1 MKKLVLAAILA
12 GLVGSAAAEGITGN
26 VSATTDYRFRGI
38 SQTQR
43 SAAVQGGFDYSTKG
57 GFYVGNWNSNVSS
70 LAYTDSTGLES
81 DIYGG
86 YKTEIAKGITLDVG
100 SYNYIYSRA
109 HGHFNSASNTN
120 EIYAGV
126 GVGPAVFKYSQ
137 SMGEY
142 FGVAN
147 SKNSKYVQAD
157 VNQAIA
163 GKLTANA
170 HIGRTLIN
178 NNSSKD
184 YTDIKLGATY
194 NVAGLDIGAHY
205 YTNTAFGSTAKAV
218 NTINSQQL
226 YKNAVIVSVGKS
238 F

>member
-26 VSATTDYRFRGI
+26 VAATTDYRFRGI

-81 DIYGG
+81 DLYAG
-86 YKTEIAKGITLDVG
+86 YKTEIAKGVKLDVG

-120 EIYAGV
+120 ELYAGIS
-126 GVGPAVFKYSQ
+126 VGPATFKYSQ

-142 FGVAN
+142 FGIAN
-147 SKNSKYVQAD
+147 SRNSKYVQAD
-157 VNQAIA
+157 VNQTIA
-163 GKLTANA
+163 GKLSANA
-170 HIGRTLIN
+170 HIGRTMIHN
-178 NNSSKD
+178 NDSRD
-184 YTDIKLGATY
+184 YTDVRVGVTY
-194 NVAGLDIGAHY
+194 TVAGLDVGAHY
-205 YTNTAFGSTAKAV
+205 HTNTAFGSTAKTV
-218 NTINSQQL
+218 NTINGQQL
-226 YKNAVIVSVGKS
+226 YKDALVVSVAKS

>member
-1 MKKLVLAAILA
+1 MKKLVLAVVLASLA
-12 GLVGSAAAEGITGN
+12 GLAAAEGLSGN

-43 SAAVQGGFDYSTKG
+43 SAAVQGGFDYASKG

-100 SYNYIYSRA
+100 SYNYMYSRA

-170 HIGRTLIN
+170 HIGRTLIQN
-178 NNSSKD
+178 NESKN
-184 YTDIKLGATY
+184 YTDIKLGVTY
-194 NVAGLDIGAHY
+194 NVAGLDVGAHY
-205 YTNTAFGSTAKAV
+205 HTNTAFGSTAKTA
-218 NTINSQQL
+218 NTINGQQL
-226 YKNAVIVSVGKS
+226 YKDALVVSVAKS